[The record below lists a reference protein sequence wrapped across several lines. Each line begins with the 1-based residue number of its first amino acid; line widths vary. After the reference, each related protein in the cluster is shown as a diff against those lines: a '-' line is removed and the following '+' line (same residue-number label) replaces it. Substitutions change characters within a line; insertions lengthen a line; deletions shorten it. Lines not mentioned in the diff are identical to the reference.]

1 MYKLKMWD
9 HVQLSAP
16 KGSEG
21 KARTFYV
28 DQLGFNEVEKP
39 ESLKGNG
46 GVWFNIN
53 NIDLHIGIEEDFI
66 PLKKAHPA
74 INVENLE
81 DLIEHLTE
89 EKLDFK
95 TDNRF
100 PGAKRLH
107 LYDPFSNRLEFIE
120 KQ

>member
-16 KGSEG
+16 YGSEER
-21 KARTFYV
+21 ARAFYV
-28 DQLGFNEVEKP
+28 GQLGFNEVEKP
-39 ESLKGNG
+39 ETLKGNG
-46 GVWFNIN
+46 GIWFNIN
-53 NIDLHIGIEEDFI
+53 NVDLHIGIEEDFK
-66 PLKKAHPA
+66 PFKKAHPA

-81 DLIEHLTE
+81 SLIEHLTN
-89 EKLDFK
+89 EKIEFK

-107 LYDPFSNRLEFIE
+107 LLDPFKNRLEFIE
-120 KQ
+120 K

>member
-16 KGSEG
+16 YGSEER
-21 KARTFYV
+21 AREFYV
-28 DQLGFNEVEKP
+28 GQLGFNEVEKP
-39 ESLKGNG
+39 ETLKGNG
-46 GVWFNIN
+46 GIWFNIN
-53 NIDLHIGIEEDFI
+53 NVDLHIGIEEDFK

-81 DLIEHLTE
+81 SLIEYLTN
-89 EKLDFK
+89 EKIEFK

-107 LYDPFSNRLEFIE
+107 LLDPFKNRLEFIE
-120 KQ
+120 K